1 MCHIHPCLKD
11 DEYSITTMNGLCDY
25 IREKYDMKAEFHGKI
40 DDRYP
45 QRIGRVVKLDIDYIE
60 IGYPLIIQ
68 YIIDSDGTSMKFSLL
83 KTSCVKNYIT
93 INDLEGIVKYIT
105 IETENSIFE
114 FVKVDDE

>member
-1 MCHIHPCLKD
+1 MLYKIT
-11 DEYSITTMNGLCDY
+11 SIKHSGTCGERGTD
-25 IREKYDMKAEFHGKI
+25 RI